1 MKTSTKK
8 KIYVTFGVVS
18 LGIIA
23 ILTSIVIALASK
35 VATITTNMSV
45 TYISKE
51 VSGTVKADYTV
62 GGITTPMAT
71 ASGSQSILLT
81 GEEDDNYNETLAPT
95 GAIALS
101 KQSNNVVFR
110 YSFTNKGDAKYW
122 AVVSYVDTGETDKN
136 YIATYSTDG
145 ANYYSINTGLEVE
158 SCPEEKDETEPT
170 YYYIKIQID
179 KLANDTIFT
188 GNFQWLLTT
197 TKPDNID
204 KQQDLKSAMFMNN
217 TIASY
222 DAESGVNNMTDALY
236 ALSVAGVTSFE
247 TKIEGNKFLYDSANK
262 KVLYVDSA
270 NNVLNLEGYSAENYE
285 EWLDMSYNETEMTDN
300 SSSYEG
306 LFG

>member
-8 KIYVTFGVVS
+8 KLYITFGVVTI
-18 LGIIA
+18 GIIA
-23 ILTSIVIALASK
+23 VLTSVVIALASK

-62 GGITTPMAT
+62 GGVTTSMAT
-71 ASGSQSILLT
+71 ASGSQSIPLT

-95 GAIALS
+95 GEIALS

-110 YSFTNKGDAKYW
+110 YSFTNKGDPKYW

-145 ANYYSINTGLEVE
+145 VNYYSINTGLEIE
-158 SCPEEKDETEPT
+158 SCPVDEIETAPT

-188 GNFQWLLTT
+188 GNFTWLLTT
-197 TKPDNID
+197 TKPDNVD
-204 KQQDLKSAMFMNN
+204 KQQDLKSAIIMNDA
-217 TIASY
+217 IASY
-222 DAESGVNNMTDALY
+222 DAESGVNNLTDALY
-236 ALSVAGVTSFE
+236 ALSVADITSFE
-247 TKIEGNKFLYDSANK
+247 TKVEGNKFLYDNTNK

-270 NNVLNLEGYSAENYE
+270 NNVLNLEGYSSKDYA
-285 EWLDMSYNETEMTDN
+285 EWLDLTYDETEMTNN
-300 SSSYEG
+300 SSSYDE

>member
-8 KIYVTFGVVS
+8 KIYVTFGVIS

-62 GGITTPMAT
+62 GGETTPMAT
-71 ASGSQSILLT
+71 ASGSQSIPLT

-145 ANYYSINTGLEVE
+145 TNYYSINTGLEVE

-247 TKIEGNKFLYDSANK
+247 TKVEGNKFLYDSANK

>member
-8 KIYVTFGVVS
+8 KIYVTFGVIS

-62 GGITTPMAT
+62 GSITTPMAT

-145 ANYYSINTGLEVE
+145 TNYYSINTGLEVE

-247 TKIEGNKFLYDSANK
+247 TKVEGNKFLYDSANK